1 MTAKEKLLNFLE
13 QIGAGKFTVSAVNL
27 RDVEGGVFGGL
38 VIDFQ
43 AAADEVTLLV
53 EGKNGAAYFISVNLS
68 KIERLETA
76 APATNNGN
84 DSDTEIEPSEGND
97 KPADDGGKFPK
108 IGTLENH
115 NFAQDTPNR

>member
-13 QIGAGKFTVSAVNL
+13 QIGAGKFNLSAVNL

-68 KIERLETA
+68 QIERLDTA
-76 APATNNGN
+76 APNNH
-84 DSDTEIEPSEGND
+84 
-97 KPADDGGKFPK
+97 GGKVPK
-108 IGTLENH
+108 IGSLEN
-115 NFAQDTPNR
+115 AESA